1 MKINNSLSALA
12 VPLILLAWIW
22 VSRIPPS
29 ALPSSAIEAP
39 KENFLAPDF
48 RLISIDD
55 SEIILS
61 ELKGQPIILNFWASW
76 CPPCR
81 AEMPAFQEAWQE
93 YSDTDLVI
101 LAVNATHQDSL
112 LAVEK
117 FIDQYHLNFPILL
130 DKSGSVSSAYQ
141 IHSLPTTFVI
151 NREGVI
157 ITELIG
163 GPLPLSLLRVQAD
176 QLLQEEINVPGY

>member
-1 MKINNSLSALA
+1 MKIKFSLSALA
-12 VPLILLAWIW
+12 IPLVLLAWIW

-48 RLISIDD
+48 NLLSMED
-55 SEIILS
+55 SKIKLS
-61 ELKGQPIILNFWASW
+61 DLRGKPVILNFWASW

-81 AEMPAFQEAWQE
+81 AEMPAFQKAWQE
-93 YSDTDLVI
+93 YGDTDLII

-112 LAVEK
+112 SDIEI
-117 FIDQYHLNFPILL
+117 FIDQHHLEFPILL
-130 DKSGSVSSAYQ
+130 DISGGVSADYQ

-151 NREGVI
+151 NREGI
-157 ITELIG
+157 IIKELIG
-163 GPLPLSLLRVQAD
+163 GPIPLSLLRVQAD
-176 QLLQEEINVPGY
+176 QLLQETSDVPSN